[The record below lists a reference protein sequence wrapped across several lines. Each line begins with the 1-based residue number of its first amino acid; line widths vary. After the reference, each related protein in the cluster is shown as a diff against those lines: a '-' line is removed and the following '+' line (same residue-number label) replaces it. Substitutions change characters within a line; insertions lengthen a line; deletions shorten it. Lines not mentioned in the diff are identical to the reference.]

1 MSLPLSYLES
11 ILSQIK
17 LDEVTVEAELRE
29 KDEKEGEQGKEEK
42 EHDRKAEDEAKPETK
57 QEVEGAATSKKRRTK
72 RARPDNPKE
81 TVKDRKPSSQKS
93 K

>member
-1 MSLPLSYLES
+1 MTSMPLSYLKS
-11 ILSQIK
+11 ILDQTK
-17 LDEVTVEAELRE
+17 LDEITLETM
-29 KDEKEGEQGKEEK
+29 EE
-42 EHDRKAEDEAKPETK
+42 ESDRKAKDEAKPEAK
-57 QEVEGAATSKKRRTK
+57 QEVEGTASSKKRRTK

>member
-17 LDEVTVEAELRE
+17 LDEITQENMEM
-29 KDEKEGEQGKEEK
+29 EE
-42 EHDRKAEDEAKPETK
+42 ESDRKAEDEAKLETK
-57 QEVEGAATSKKRRTK
+57 QEVEGTASSKKRRTK

>member
-17 LDEVTVEAELRE
+17 LDEITQESIEKEME
-29 KDEKEGEQGKEEK
+29 KDEKEGES
-42 EHDRKAEDEAKPETK
+42 RKDEVPPDERVEAV
-57 QEVEGAATSKKRRTK
+57 QEANNRGTGSDLSVLRKKDKNTSAASRR
-72 RARPDNPKE
+72 
-81 TVKDRKPSSQKS
+81 RKPGKLPESKS